1 MKRSACVLFL
11 VTGLAW
17 TGVAPTM
24 AQSAPPAT
32 AAPQTPVPAVP
43 DPGDTQP
50 RSTIVERVLVRV
62 NGEILTQS
70 ELTQRQAALLREQ
83 QAINLPNDQL
93 QAKLTEITPI
103 ILEDAVDEL
112 LLVQRAR
119 EMGVTFSDAQFT
131 QALENIKK
139 QNGWTEEQLNAE
151 LTRAGMTREQLRQ
164 DLERT
169 ALVQAVQAR
178 EIGPSMTITQ
188 PEIRQYYK
196 EHSEQ
201 FMTPET
207 VTLRQLLVAVPSR
220 SNEPGQPQDAAADAA
235 ARARIEDLRT
245 KAVAGADFAKLV
257 QEQSD
262 SDAAIKT
269 NGGLVGPVRVEDL
282 NPALKD
288 AILSL
293 QPGEVSPPIR
303 TQGGYQ
309 ILKLET
315 RAVPELRPFDS
326 VRGEI
331 ESAIRNE
338 RLEPETEKMLERLR
352 SSAVIE
358 WKDDNYKAMYEAR
371 MGTTTGT
378 TRTTGTTGTAQ

>member
-1 MKRSACVLFL
+1 MKRSACIVLM
-11 VTGLAW
+11 VAGLAS
-17 TGVAPTM
+17 AAARPAA
-24 AQSAPPAT
+24 AQTPAPP
-32 AAPQTPVPAVP
+32 PEPVP
-43 DPGDTQP
+43 PGS
-50 RSTIVERVLVRV
+50 STIVERVLVRV

-70 ELTQRQAALLREQ
+70 ELTQRQAASLREQ
-83 QAINLPNDQL
+83 QATDLPDDQL
-93 QAKLTEITPI
+93 QARLTEITPI

-119 EMGVTFSDAQFT
+119 EMGVRFSDAQFT

-139 QNGWTEEQLNAE
+139 QNEWTDEQLNLE
-151 LTRAGMTREQLRQ
+151 LTRAGLTREQLRQ

-188 PEIRQYYK
+188 PEVRQYYR
-196 EHSEQ
+196 ENPEQ
-201 FMTPET
+201 FMTHET
-207 VTLRQLLVAVPSR
+207 VTLRQLLVAVPAEA
-220 SNEPGQPQDAAADAA
+220 NEPGQPQDAA

-245 KAVAGADFAKLV
+245 KAVGGADFARLV
-257 QEQSD
+257 ADNSD
-262 SDAAIKT
+262 SDAAVKA

-293 QPGEVSPPIR
+293 QPGEVSAPIR

-309 ILKLET
+309 ILKLEA
-315 RAVPELRPFDS
+315 RAVAELRPFEA
-326 VRGEI
+326 VRSEI
-331 ESAIRNE
+331 ESAIRNA
-338 RLEPETEKMLERLR
+338 RLPSETERMLERLR

-358 WKDDNYKAMYEAR
+358 WKDDDLQTMYEKRVAER
-371 MGTTTGT
+371 AGATGPT
-378 TRTTGTTGTAQ
+378 AGTAP